1 MIKIISLLM
10 MTTLALSVRAQ
21 NKNVAVD
28 SVIKKWEL
36 ATINIEAAT
45 SFFMEPSINSE
56 FKKKINESNL
66 TSVEKDQ
73 QWINLTRNKFTSS
86 GTAVFIKYEDI
97 HFLITARHVLEDS
110 HFPTPGFPY
119 NQIFFPENANIANSA
134 NFTPAFLYLMPLDS
148 NLHARNFIWSPK
160 DTDLAIV
167 ALDAF
172 PSEISDIPKILKNR
186 GYEPIE
192 ITSIDTLYQSK
203 KGDLTYSIGFP
214 ELSLLGK
221 KGSIDT
227 FEVFQSNSV
236 TIPIVSVG
244 KTLEGEWPS
253 TYVVSDVFV
262 YHGNS
267 GGPLIHNNK
276 VIGIV
281 HGPNLEIKQANGTL
295 LRSYY
300 FLNGNQ
306 FIKAKYILPLLRDLT
321 AEIKYDKSIRKP

>member
-1 MIKIISLLM
+1 MKITAFLL
-10 MTTLALSVRAQ
+10 MTTLGLMARAQ
-21 NKNVAVD
+21 NKEVAPD
-28 SVIKKWEL
+28 SVMKKWEL

-45 SFFMEPSINSE
+45 SFFMEPAINSE
-56 FKKKINESNL
+56 FKKKNDESNL
-66 TSVEKDQ
+66 TSAEKDQ
-73 QWINLTRNKFTSS
+73 QWINLIRNKFTSS
-86 GTAVFIKYEDI
+86 GTAIYLKYEHI

-119 NQIFFPENANIANSA
+119 NQIFFPENANIANGA
-134 NFTPAFLYLMPLDS
+134 IFTPASLYLMPLDS

-167 ALDAF
+167 ALDAY
-172 PSEISDIPKILKNR
+172 PAGVSDIPKILKDR
-186 GYEPIE
+186 GYEPID
-192 ITSIDTLYQSK
+192 ITSIDTGYQSK

-214 ELSLLGK
+214 ELSMLGK
-221 KGSIDT
+221 KPSIDT
-227 FEVFQSNSV
+227 FEIFQSNNV
-236 TIPIVSVG
+236 TVPIVSVG
-244 KTLEGEWPS
+244 KTLEGKWPAK
-253 TYVVSDVFV
+253 YVISDVFV

-281 HGPNLEIKQANGTL
+281 HGPNLEVRQAIGTR

-306 FIKAKYILPLLRDLT
+306 FIKARYIMPLLRDLVR
-321 AEIKYDKSIRKP
+321 EIRYDRSIRKP